1 MAEKLNVNEFK
12 TGSTFIYNKNVYQLL
27 DASHAKSGRG
37 QAHVKCKVKNLF
49 TGTTTM
55 ITFTG
60 GEKVE
65 KAFVQKKAFQFL
77 YLDGQDAA
85 FMDNETF
92 EQITL
97 PVDHLKDELKFMPEG
112 LEVMVTRYEGKFLG
126 VELPKNV
133 NLKVTHTT
141 DAVRGDT
148 VTAATKKATV
158 STGYELDVPQFI
170 NNNQE
175 IVISTQTGKYNGKV

>member
-1 MAEKLNVNEFK
+1 MAEQINVNDFK
-12 TGSTFIYNKNVYQLL
+12 TGSTFIYDKNVYQLI
-27 DASHAKSGRG
+27 DASHSKSGRG

-49 TGTTTM
+49 TGTTT
-55 ITFTG
+55 ILTFTG
-60 GEKVE
+60 GERVD

-77 YLDGQDAA
+77 YVDGQDAS

-97 PVDHLKDELKFMPEG
+97 PIAHLKEELKYMAEG
-112 LEVMVTRYEGKFLG
+112 LEVMVTRYAGKFLG

-133 NLKVTHTT
+133 NLVVTHTT

-148 VTAATKKATV
+148 VTAASKKATV

-175 IVISTQTGKYNGKV
+175 IIISTQTGKYNGKV